1 MILSLC
7 IFLEGNQDIVA
18 KFQTEPGEY
27 RFRLKSQGKACSFEV
42 YAFDHNFCKDELE
55 KGQCVFSTQIDTDK
69 LINMFYREIL
79 KLKESGTE
87 EFKKRW
93 GYDFP
98 QDAFMRLEKA
108 RKYKKAS
115 KNKQ

>member
-7 IFLEGNQDIVA
+7 IFLEGNQDVVA

-27 RFRLKSQGKACSFEV
+27 RFRLKSQGKVCLFEV
-42 YAFDHNFCKDELE
+42 YIFDDNFCKDELE
-55 KGQCVFSTQIDTDK
+55 KGQCVISTQIETDK
-69 LINMFYREIL
+69 LINKFYREIL
-79 KLKESGTE
+79 KLKETGID

-98 QDAFMRLEKA
+98 QDAFMRLTQA
-108 RKYKKAS
+108 RKDKKAS